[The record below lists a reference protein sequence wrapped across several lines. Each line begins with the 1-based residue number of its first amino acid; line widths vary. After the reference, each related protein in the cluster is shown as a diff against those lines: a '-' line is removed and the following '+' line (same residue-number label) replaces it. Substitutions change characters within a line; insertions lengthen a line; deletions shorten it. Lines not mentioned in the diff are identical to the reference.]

1 MRKIFITIALFA
13 VLGTLAVSCQKEN
26 IMDDTCVVAE
36 NGTVFTV
43 SYSVDGATHHI
54 TLIGEDAWHD
64 FLNRMFALAEEG
76 HVVSFRNEEASS
88 RVVPSK
94 DVVIFSTKDHDKAY
108 AWADAM
114 SEEGYTVTISYDR
127 ETGIY
132 TCEAVK

>member
-26 IMDDTCVVAE
+26 IIDDTCVVAE

>member
-26 IMDDTCVVAE
+26 IIDDTCVVAE
-36 NGTVFTV
+36 NGTVYTV

-76 HVVSFRNEEASS
+76 HEVSLRNEDRAS
-88 RVVPSK
+88 RVLSSK
-94 DVVIFSTKDHDKAY
+94 DVVTYTTTNRDDAY
-108 AWADAM
+108 AWADKM
-114 SEEGYTVTISYDR
+114 SDEGYAVTIRFDK

-132 TCEAVK
+132 TCNAIK